1 PQCPCTI
8 FQPTDEP
15 AVENHTPGGIEV
27 GMKFRASFDG
37 YIWGLRF
44 YKMPN
49 DVGPHVATIWTLDGN
64 IVARLTFKNETA
76 SGWQQT
82 MFGSPVSIQGNTT
95 YVVSY
100 HSPSGYYAETDPFF
114 ILGPVVNGPLTAIA
128 KTDPDGPNGVYLPT
142 STPSFPTFNYSSEN
156 YWLDVVYHTLDG
168 PDEVPPSVFAHTPA
182 NGATGI
188 NVNANITV
196 QFDEPMDP
204 ASINSSNFELR
215 DGSNNL
221 IACNV
226 TYDDVTN
233 TAVINPNTMLNFLS
247 PYSVTVKGGLSGAT
261 DTTGNI
267 FEADSTWPF
276 TTAQEQLVP
285 PNQAPG
291 GPILVLHNPS
301 NGFGMY
307 TAEILRA
314 E

>member
-1 PQCPCTI
+1 AFPNPVISGTASDVGGAVGGVEVSVDGGVTWRAAEGTTNWTFTWTPTTMGATVVKVRAIDDSGNIGAGSSTINLNIQDPQCPCTI

-196 QFDEPMDP
+196 QFED
-204 ASINSSNFELR
+204 R
-215 DGSNNL
+215 K
-221 IACNV
+221 
-226 TYDDVTN
+226 
-233 TAVINPNTMLNFLS
+233 
-247 PYSVTVKGGLSGAT
+247 SVV
-261 DTTGNI
+261 
-267 FEADSTWPF
+267 
-276 TTAQEQLVP
+276 
-285 PNQAPG
+285 
-291 GPILVLHNPS
+291 
-301 NGFGMY
+301 
-307 TAEILRA
+307 
-314 E
+314 